1 MAKKEQFT
9 TRIGFIL
16 ASLGMAMGTG
26 NIWRFPRVAG
36 SEGGGALVITWM
48 IALLVW
54 SFPLLLAEMV
64 LGRHT
69 RKGVVATF
77 ANVLGK
83 KSGWTGG
90 FVALVSTAIAF
101 YYAVVT
107 GWCLKYLVMSIWPGF
122 SGLTASTAQ
131 VIWDGFVGTPWAVLF
146 QAISLGLVLVV
157 VARGIARGIELANTI
172 MMPALFVI
180 LIILAIAV
188 LTFPGA
194 SKGLVYLFSI
204 KKEFLLSPKTWLAGF
219 TQSAWSIGAGWGLLL
234 TYAVYTKEKEDIALN
249 SLVIGLSDNIAS
261 LVAGMAIIPTVF
273 VFLSQPEA
281 MGVLASGNEGLSF
294 VWLPVLLTR
303 LPLGNILAIL
313 FFLGLFL
320 AAVASLISLVELP
333 VRVVMDWGV
342 SRPKATWIVGAVMFA
357 LGIPSALS
365 VDFFKN
371 QDWVWGL
378 GLLLSGVFFVIA
390 SLKYGIKRM
399 SLKINEVSDF
409 PIPAWF
415 LWVFLVGAVPVS
427 FVILMGWW
435 FWQSLSWG
443 EPWWNPFGKFTI
455 GTAVAQWV
463 IAGLILWVINRA
475 LVSRGRKS

>member
-9 TRIGFIL
+9 SRLGFIL

-48 IALLVW
+48 LALLVW

-64 LGRHT
+64 LGRHS

-77 ANVLGK
+77 AEVLGER
-83 KSGWTGG
+83 SAWIGG

-107 GWCLKYLVMSIWPGF
+107 GWCLRYLVMSVWPGF
-122 SGLTASTAQ
+122 AGLDPAAAQ
-131 VIWDGFVGTPWAVLF
+131 AIWNGFVGTPWTVLF
-146 QAISLGLVLVV
+146 QAISLGFVLVV
-157 VARGIARGIELANTI
+157 VARGISKGIELANTV
-172 MMPALFVI
+172 MMPALFIILVI
-180 LIILAIAV
+180 LAVAV

-204 KKEFLLSPKTWLAGF
+204 KREFILSPRTWLAGF

-234 TYAVYTKEKEDIALN
+234 TYAVYTQEKEDIALN
-249 SLVIGLSDNIAS
+249 SLLIGLSDNIAS

-273 VFLSQPEA
+273 VFLSQSEA

-303 LPLGNILAIL
+303 LPLGSVLAVL

-342 SRPKATWIVGAVMFA
+342 PRAKATWLVGGIMFL

-390 SLKYGIKRM
+390 SVRYGIKRM
-399 SLKINEVSDF
+399 SSEINEVSDF
-409 PIPAWF
+409 PVPAWF
-415 LWVFLVGAVPVS
+415 LWIFLVGAVPVS
-427 FVILMGWW
+427 FVFLMGWW

-443 EPWWNPFGKFTI
+443 EPWWNPFGRFTI
-455 GTAVAQWV
+455 ATAVVQWV
-463 IAGLILWVINRA
+463 AAGLILWAINRVA
-475 LVSRGRKS
+475 LSRKKKH